1 MRVKGERVERGS
13 INAKKERPLRSA
25 PCSGFRFVVW
35 VCLSFGFEPLGKGGC
50 GISNHPSICG
60 QDKSRPVDLFSFLEA
75 I

>member
-1 MRVKGERVERGS
+1 MDTKAQKRGS
-13 INAKKERPLRSA
+13 PFGEPLVQALRL
-25 PCSGFRFVVW
+25 VVW